1 MLSITLGAQL
11 QISVAMEF
19 TKVIAMDTTLS
30 VQTINILTNN
40 LGNVALVNELKHC
53 HVSLGW
59 SCACNSI
66 VKVCSLP
73 EREFS
78 LSLSNHVL
86 KLFLIRCG
94 LPAAGAGRQDSIEST
109 SVIRDSAS
117 G

>member
-19 TKVIAMDTTLS
+19 TKVIAVDTTLS
-30 VQTINILTNN
+30 VQTINILTDN
-40 LGNVALVNELKHC
+40 LGNVALVNELEHC
-53 HVSLGW
+53 HVSLRW

-73 EREFS
+73 EGEFS
-78 LSLSNHVL
+78 LSLCNHVF
-86 KLFLIRCG
+86 KLLLIGSG
-94 LPAAGAGRQDSIEST
+94 LPAAWASRQNGIEST